1 MSADKNDAQ
10 APAEKQPAA
19 VAALSDVPG
28 QVFNKFLEALKESG
42 LPDELIARLRKTLVT
57 DKTLTDR
64 ALKPAVLGEE
74 QAQ

>member
-1 MSADKNDAQ
+1 MSGNNDEARV
-10 APAEKQPAA
+10 PAEVKPS
-19 VAALSDVPG
+19 VAAALPDVPG
-28 QVFNKFLEALKESG
+28 QVFLKFLETLKESG

-74 QAQ
+74 QSQ